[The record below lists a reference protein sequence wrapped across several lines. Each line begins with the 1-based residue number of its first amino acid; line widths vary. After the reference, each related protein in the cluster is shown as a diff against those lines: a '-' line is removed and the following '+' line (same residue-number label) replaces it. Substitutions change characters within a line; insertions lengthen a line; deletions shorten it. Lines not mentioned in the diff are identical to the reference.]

1 MRLTCLRCGHQVEV
15 APAPVSVTVNCT
27 CGVEYTYPEVHNT
40 GIRPNERAA
49 ERSRSRA
56 FRAAGLVKNVGG
68 FALGLAALG
77 ILFFPLGIAGAALGV
92 YTLTM
97 LRGPVGRYSGR
108 RAAVGAIVLG
118 SAVFGLGFTF
128 TYSWMEARKVARLA
142 TLQSSVSEDLRA
154 LLRAE
159 RLYRAGRDT
168 YGTLKELRF
177 QPPHGQYTIY
187 LAPDDVLPATRDKVT
202 VTDPLPPELQPA
214 LAETAFTA
222 VAVGNLDDDPD
233 LDVWTVND
241 AGQIE
246 HVHDDAAQ
254 AAAPTGG

>member
-15 APAPVSVTVNCT
+15 APAAASVRVNCT

-40 GIRPNERAA
+40 GIRPSERAA

-68 FALGLAALG
+68 FALGLSALG

-92 YTLTM
+92 YTITM

-108 RAAVGAIVLG
+108 QAALGAVLLGSTVFVLG
-118 SAVFGLGFTF
+118 FMF
-128 TYSWMEARKVARLA
+128 TYSWMETRRAARVA
-142 TLQSSVSEDLRA
+142 TLQSGVSEDLRA

-187 LAPDDVLPATRDKVT
+187 LAPDDYLPATRDKAT
-202 VTDPLPPELQPA
+202 LTDPLPPELQPA

-222 VAVGNLDDDPD
+222 VAIGNLDDDPD

-246 HVHDDAAQ
+246 HVKDDAAPV
-254 AAAPTGG
+254 APPTGS